1 MENAERTDAGLANYD
16 GVLTL
21 GVSPVGLY
29 LAHMSLFR
37 FRARAE
43 FARSWRL
50 SFGSHGKLLA
60 G

>member
-37 FRARAE
+37 FRARA
-43 FARSWRL
+43 
-50 SFGSHGKLLA
+50 GSSST
-60 G
+60 